1 MYSGISL
8 EVMFIY
14 SLGYGKHLDVLVESV
29 SLKEVV
35 LGPHN
40 KAALSV

>member
-1 MYSGISL
+1 MCSGTSF
-8 EVMFIY
+8 EVVFAH
-14 SLGYGKHLDVLVESV
+14 SLGYGKHLGVLVESV
-29 SLKEVV
+29 PLKEVV